1 MFLLSLGNSR
11 SRYINQVRYIM
22 KNNTLEAAINE
33 LVEIVENENEV
44 FVECDKILG
53 NITAKRSSYEAYS
66 DHLSGTNTN
75 HKKY

>member
-1 MFLLSLGNSR
+1 
-11 SRYINQVRYIM
+11 M
-22 KNNTLEAAINE
+22 KNNTLEAAINELVEIVENENEVIE